1 MRLKSTAAIPS
12 DPASFFI
19 KILTRFL
26 TRAYV
31 RGIVWAL
38 TEEGFTPSGWEGVLG
53 GNIPTGAGLSSSAAL
68 ELALL
73 RAFRSVSGWDW
84 DGVTMARVARKAENS
99 YVGIQSGIMD
109 QMASALG
116 EKGKA
121 LLIDTR
127 NLTWRSVPLVPGV
140 RVVILDTGTRR
151 GLVDSVYNQRVS
163 ECQAAAEILEVNSL
177 READR
182 EKLEAGK
189 GEMESAIYRR
199 AFHVVTENERT
210 LQAAEAMEKGDP
222 VLLGRLVDASHES
235 LRVNYQVSSPELDLM
250 VKIARGQPGTYGARM
265 TGAGFGGAAIAFVSE
280 ENLAS
285 FITEVG
291 GVYARETGKSPTLI
305 PTRASQ
311 GAEQLY

>member
-1 MRLKSTAAIPS
+1 M
-12 DPASFFI
+12 
-19 KILTRFL
+19 

-99 YVGIQSGIMD
+99 YVGVQSGIMD